1 MLNPG
6 YVTFTKNADT
16 FDGSAPARLQRMGL
30 LMPNGKPNVQTMQV
44 FTNIIAGQFFD
55 DLCDYHSDA
64 EHLASTLAGFSE
76 LAARRDYK
84 KVYLLLSI
92 QYDRLRKPLP
102 DPVWWLA
109 GVNPAVELFSAG
121 LVERLTQLMS
131 ESTCREEAVH
141 EQIADGCSQQ

>member
-6 YVTFTKNADT
+6 YVTFTKNADP

-55 DLCDYHSDA
+55 DLCDYHSDP

-84 KVYLLLSI
+84 KVYLLHSI
-92 QYDRLRKPLP
+92 RQAPQALTRSCLVACRGHACRRTLLGRPCGTI
-102 DPVWWLA
+102 DPVN
-109 GVNPAVELFSAG
+109 V
-121 LVERLTQLMS
+121 
-131 ESTCREEAVH
+131 
-141 EQIADGCSQQ
+141 

>member
-1 MLNPG
+1 
-6 YVTFTKNADT
+6 
-16 FDGSAPARLQRMGL
+16 MGL

-84 KVYLLLSI
+84 KSI
-92 QYDRLRKPLP
+92 SAPVHPIRQAPQALTRSCLVACRGHLP
-102 DPVWWLA
+102 
-109 GVNPAVELFSAG
+109 
-121 LVERLTQLMS
+121 
-131 ESTCREEAVH
+131 
-141 EQIADGCSQQ
+141 

>member
-6 YVTFTKNADT
+6 YVTFTKNADP

-84 KVYLLLSI
+84 KYICSCPFNTTGSASPYPILSGG
-92 QYDRLRKPLP
+92 LPGSPLP
-102 DPVWWLA
+102 
-109 GVNPAVELFSAG
+109 
-121 LVERLTQLMS
+121 
-131 ESTCREEAVH
+131 
-141 EQIADGCSQQ
+141 

>member
-6 YVTFTKNADT
+6 YVTFTKNADP

-109 GVNPAVELFSAG
+109 GVTPAVELFSAG

-131 ESTCREEAVH
+131 ESTC
-141 EQIADGCSQQ
+141 